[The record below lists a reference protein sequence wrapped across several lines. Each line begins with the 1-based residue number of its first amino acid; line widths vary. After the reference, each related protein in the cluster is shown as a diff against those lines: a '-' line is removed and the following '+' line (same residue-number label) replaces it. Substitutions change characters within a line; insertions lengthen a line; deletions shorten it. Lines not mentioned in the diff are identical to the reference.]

1 MKILHVVFLIGA
13 FAALYSVFRPYALLT
28 GGSMGLGV
36 LVLCICSGGVL
47 FSADQDESVGPKYIA
62 CSVLPWLL
70 AGLLLA
76 NGAADHSQEE
86 LHRTVVIDSRY
97 YLRGIDI
104 VNVQSWRS
112 GKSNESLYLKRSQLF
127 VTSGFFLPGD
137 RVTVGVKSGALGM
150 AWISRI
156 SDRAGRDMLH

>member
-1 MKILHVVFLIGA
+1 
-13 FAALYSVFRPYALLT
+13 
-28 GGSMGLGV
+28 MGLAV
-36 LVLCICSGGVL
+36 LVWCICSGGVL
-47 FSADQDESVGPKYIA
+47 FSAAQDESVTPKYVA

-86 LHRTVVIDSRY
+86 LHRAVVINSRY
-97 YLRGIDI
+97 YLRGLDI
-104 VNVQSWRS
+104 VYVQSWRS
-112 GKSNESLYLKRSQLF
+112 GKSNESLYLKRSMLF
-127 VTSGFFLPGD
+127 GANGFFLPGES
-137 RVTVGVKSGALGM
+137 VTVGVKSGALGM